1 MDMYRG
7 PILPVVPGR
16 FLKISV
22 WFRGIIGLLWH
33 SIAIFE
39 SKRFFFRYTDM
50 FSFLCTALMARA
62 VRLKYKVYE

>member
-1 MDMYRG
+1 MPSRL
-7 PILPVVPGR
+7 ILPIGTGQ

-22 WFRGIIGLLWH
+22 WFRGKIGLPQP

>member
-7 PILPVVPGR
+7 PISPIGRGR

-22 WFRGIIGLLWH
+22 WFLGEIGLPRPFR
-33 SIAIFE
+33 AVFE